1 MRSIIHVMNITRSN
15 HICLTKPLSWSAKTK
30 MSPPFFCFSFFLLTR
45 CPLPRR
51 GPVLGALK
59 RVSLSHFGKITA
71 FRNGMSI
78 VYKGGPH
85 VHILCTYI
93 TAGRNINTDA
103 YLLIYLYKLK
113 SITVRKILIDSLV
126 TESCLASLQQMW
138 EKGGFC
144 YLF

>member
-15 HICLTKPLSWSAKTK
+15 HICLTKRLGLQKQK
-30 MSPPFFCFSFFLLTR
+30 CLLLFFLFFLLTR

-59 RVSLSHFGKITA
+59 CVSLSHFGKITA

-113 SITVRKILIDSLV
+113 SIAVRKILIDSLV